1 MKYILNEIVVFKGIP
16 TRVTENSCIECI
28 FHWTSCVKS
37 LDRRACYTKIYDHV
51 YTYCFQDVFK
61 I

>member
-16 TRVTENSCIECI
+16 TRVTENSCIKCI
-28 FHWTSCVKS
+28 FHWTTCVKY
-37 LDRRACYTKIYDHV
+37 LDKTCYTKIYNHV
-51 YTYCFQDVFK
+51 YTYCFRDVFK